1 MIQKIYVTQCCVAVN
16 LSIMKDIVSR
26 AYRRLNHADANSF
39 GTTLYLRMS
48 DNALFT
54 SLKPMVDALK
64 VANDGLDVAIA
75 NAKEGGKATTIAKK
89 ESFDVVIDKMDE
101 LAIEVNRIAKGDEKI
116 VLTSGFEVK
125 TTASRS
131 SIDNLDMPTNL
142 KAEDTPGKK
151 GQAKI
156 SFKKDPNAVSTA
168 LEYQVQGEETWQNGT
183 YSTSSSANLTG
194 LPSGKYISVRV
205 YSTGRKGLKSDTTE
219 AVTVLVS

>member
-1 MIQKIYVTQCCVAVN
+1 
-16 LSIMKDIVSR
+16 MKDIVSR
-26 AYRRLNHADANSF
+26 AYRRLPHADANSF
-39 GTTLYLRMS
+39 GTTLYLKMS

-54 SLKPMVDALK
+54 ALKPMVDELK
-64 VANDGLDVAIA
+64 VANDNLSAAIA
-75 NAKEGGKATTIAKK
+75 DAKAGGKTSTIVKK
-89 ESFDVVIDKMDE
+89 ESFETVIDKMDE

-116 VLTSGFEVK
+116 VLTSGFEVR

-131 SIDNLDMPTNL
+131 SIDSLDMPTNL
-142 KAEDTPGKK
+142 KAEDISGKK

-156 SFKKDPNAVSTA
+156 TFKRDPNAVSTA
-168 LEYQVQGEETWQNGT
+168 LEYQVQGEEMWQNGT
-183 YSTSSSANLTG
+183 YSTSGSAILSG